1 MAKSENLNDKKVYES
16 AFKML
21 KNYKFFLHN
30 PNSQKEFFS
39 KFKKITKQ
47 IEGHKKLLIAIGN
60 L

>member
-16 AFKML
+16 ASKIL
-21 KNYKFFLHN
+21 KNHKIFLHN
-30 PNSQKEFFS
+30 QNSQKDFFG
-39 KFKKITKQ
+39 KFKRITKQ

>member
-1 MAKSENLNDKKVYES
+1 MGKSGNLNDKKVYES
-16 AFKML
+16 ASKIL
-21 KNYKFFLHN
+21 KNHKSFLHD

-47 IEGHKKLLIAIGN
+47 IEGHRKLLIAIGN